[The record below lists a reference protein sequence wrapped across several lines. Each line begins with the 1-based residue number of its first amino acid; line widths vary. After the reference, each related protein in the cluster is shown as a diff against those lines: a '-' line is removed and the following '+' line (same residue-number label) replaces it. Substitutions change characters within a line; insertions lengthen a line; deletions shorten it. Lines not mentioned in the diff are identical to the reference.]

1 MSTFRRRGPDQ
12 IRVKQ
17 GAIGINFI
25 DTYFRQGMYPPPNGY
40 PFTVGN
46 EGSGDVVAVGSGVT
60 DIKVGDR
67 VAAVVAAR
75 RLCGRAHPA
84 RRPRREGAGQHL
96 A

>member
-1 MSTFRRRGPDQ
+1 MVAAVRVHKAGGPEVLTNEDVDLPAPGPGQ

-60 DIKVGDR
+60 DIKVFFQTYAYSGN
-67 VAAVVAAR
+67 
-75 RLCGRAHPA
+75 
-84 RRPRREGAGQHL
+84 
-96 A
+96 